1 MIYLNGEFLPLEA
14 ARISVLDRGF
24 IFGDGVYEVIPVFGR
39 RPFRLA
45 EHLARLAHSLAGI
58 RLANPFDDKGWR
70 DLIGALIAK
79 QPFADQA
86 VYVQITRGVAR
97 RDHAFPAGVPPT
109 VFLMSNPL
117 PRPSAEQIERG
128 VAAITAP
135 DERWH
140 HCDLKTT
147 SLLGNVLMR
156 ELAVENGAAETILLR
171 EGLLTEGAAT
181 NVLIVREGRIL
192 APQMDWRILPGITY
206 GAVHDYAQA
215 AGLAFA
221 TRDIT
226 ESELRGAD
234 EIWLTSSTKDVLAV
248 TRLDGQPV
256 GAGVPGPMFRRML
269 ALFTE
274 ARSKA

>member
-1 MIYLNGEFLPLEA
+1 MIYLNGEFLPIEE

-24 IFGDGVYEVIPVFGR
+24 IFGDGVYEVIPVFER
-39 RPFRLA
+39 RPFRLD
-45 EHLARLAHSLAGI
+45 EHLARLAHSLAGV
-58 RLANPFDDKGWR
+58 RLANPFDDPGWR
-70 DLIGALIAK
+70 EIIAALIAQ

-86 VYVQITRGVAR
+86 IYLQVTRGVAR
-97 RDHAFPAGVPPT
+97 RDHAFPVGVSPT

-117 PRPSAEQIERG
+117 PRPSAEQIEHG

-135 DERWH
+135 DERWR

-156 ELAVENGAAETILLR
+156 ELAVEHGAAETILLR

-192 APQMDWRILPGITY
+192 APQMDWRVLPGITY
-206 GAVHDYAQA
+206 GAVHDCAQV
-215 AGLAFA
+215 AGLAFE

-226 ESELRGAD
+226 ESELRSAD
-234 EIWLTSSTKDVLAV
+234 EIWLSSSTKDVLAV

-269 ALFTE
+269 ALFTQT
-274 ARSKA
+274 RSKA